1 LKRLTVMRSA
11 DVTLV
16 ALQINLEVT
25 GPNTVISSENAGPA
39 RIRGIPICY
48 LKAFATGSLDY
59 ARDDELLK
67 QFQSRQI
74 LRINNADGSVVVV
87 NHDQIVDAM
96 TLEKVENL
104 DRKFVFVHAHRVQ
117 CH

>member
-1 LKRLTVMRSA
+1 MRSA

-25 GPNTVISSENAGPA
+25 SPNTVISSENAGPA
-39 RIRGIPICY
+39 RIRGIPIRY
-48 LKAFATGSLDY
+48 LKAFATRSLDY